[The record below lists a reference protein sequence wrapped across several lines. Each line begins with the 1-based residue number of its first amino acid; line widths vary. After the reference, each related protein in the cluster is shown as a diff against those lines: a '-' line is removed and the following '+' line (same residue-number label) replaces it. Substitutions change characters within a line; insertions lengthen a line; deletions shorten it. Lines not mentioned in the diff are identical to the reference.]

1 MENLWS
7 KKVNESH
14 LLALLS
20 TFGER
25 KFEDYSSIVSEGW
38 TKKKKKKNPDEHLKF
53 LNAKVNLQPIL
64 LKQANVAPINAAYF
78 SYPKNSVLVF
88 SADD

>member
-1 MENLWS
+1 MWS

-38 TKKKKKKNPDEHLKF
+38 TKKKKNPDERLKF

-64 LKQANVAPINAAYF
+64 LKQANVAPINVAYF